1 MMLKN
6 TNCYLV
12 KGYENGVHCQR
23 APFVHFSSTKT
34 RLDSLFNPGVVGRTI
49 GIKIYKQ
56 HLKDIT
62 FQSV

>member
-34 RLDSLFNPGVVGRTI
+34 RLSVRYDATWTHCLTQVSWGG
-49 GIKIYKQ
+49 
-56 HLKDIT
+56 
-62 FQSV
+62 QSVLRFTNST